1 MKEFINNLKGDKV
14 IWAFIALLALISF
27 MPVYSAS
34 SNLAFSANGSG
45 NTVSFLIK
53 HFAHVGIGFLI
64 VYMVHKIPY
73 HYFKAIS
80 MVALPIVWLLLL
92 YTLLQGKTIGGANAS
107 RWIQIPFIGIG
118 FQTSTLASMVLMIY
132 VARYLAKKREIEDS
146 FKKSVIELW
155 LPVFAIL
162 MLILPAN
169 FSTAALIFA
178 MVSMLVFVGKYPL
191 KYLGIIIGTGIIALT
206 FFILIAKAFPG
217 AFPNRV
223 DTWIS
228 RIENFTGD
236 KPDEDNYQ
244 IEKAKIAIATGGFY
258 GVGPGKSVQKNFLPQ
273 SSSDF
278 IYAIIVEEN
287 GLIGAFV
294 IMFLYIMLFIRFLIA
309 SHKANTLFGK
319 LLVVGLGFP
328 IVFQALINMGVA
340 VELLP
345 VTGQTLPL
353 ISSGG
358 SSIWMTCISLGIIL
372 SVTKKDEEIAQEI
385 LDKAKRE
392 EALQR
397 LIEREM
403 NDEVDE
409 ENENESNEEE
419 ESEYTNEKVEQ
430 RYAIEDVSDNPMKAV
445 MGK

>member
-34 SNLAFSANGSG
+34 SNLAYSANGSG

-64 VYMVHKIPY
+64 VYMVHKVPY

-107 RWIQIPFIGIG
+107 RWINIPFIGIG

-146 FKKSVIELW
+146 FQKSALELW

-162 MLILPAN
+162 ILILPAN

-191 KYLGIIIGTGIIALT
+191 KYLAIIIGTGIIALT
-206 FFILIAKAFPG
+206 FFILIAKAFPD

-223 DTWIS
+223 DTWVS
-228 RIENFTGD
+228 RIENFTSD

-244 IEKAKIAIATGGFY
+244 IEKAKIAIATGGLR
-258 GVGPGKSVQKNFLPQ
+258 GLGPGKSVQKNFLPQ

-287 GLIGAFV
+287 GLIGAVV
-294 IMFLYIMLFIRFLIA
+294 IMFLYIILFIRFLIA

-385 LDKAKRE
+385 LEKAKRE

-403 NDEVDE
+403 NGELDDE
-409 ENENESNEEE
+409 EEKNEEE

>member
-34 SNLAFSANGSG
+34 SNLAYSANGSG

-80 MVALPIVWLLLL
+80 LIALPIVGLLLL
-92 YTLLQGKTIGGANAS
+92 YTLFQGKTIGGANAS
-107 RWIQIPFIGIG
+107 RWIQIPFVGIS
-118 FQTSTLASMVLMIY
+118 FQTSTLAAMVLMIY
-132 VARYLAKKREIEDS
+132 VARYLAKKREVEDT
-146 FKKSVIELW
+146 FQKSVVGLW
-155 LPVFAIL
+155 LPVFGII

-169 FSTAALIFA
+169 FSTAALIFS
-178 MVSMLVFVGKYPL
+178 MVVMLVFVGKYPL
-191 KYLGIIIGTGIIALT
+191 KYLGIVIGAGIVALT
-206 FFILIAKAFPG
+206 FFILIAKAFPD

-223 DTWIS
+223 DTWVS
-228 RIENFTGD
+228 RIENFTSD

-287 GLIGAFV
+287 GLIGAIV

-328 IVFQALINMGVA
+328 IVFQALINMAVA

-358 SSIWMTCISLGIIL
+358 SSIWMTCVSLGIIL
-372 SVTKKDEEIAQEI
+372 SVTKKDEEIAQEN
-385 LDKAKRE
+385 LEKAQRE

-403 NDEVDE
+403 NGENDE
-409 ENENESNEEE
+409 EENITEEKE
-419 ESEYTNEKVEQ
+419 PQ
-430 RYAIEDVSDNPMKAV
+430 YAIEDVSDNPMKAV

>member
-34 SNLAFSANGSG
+34 SNLAYGANGSG

-64 VYMVHKIPY
+64 VYLVHKVPY

-80 MVALPIVWLLLL
+80 MIALPIVWLLLL

-107 RWIQIPFIGIG
+107 RWINIPFIGIG
-118 FQTSTLASMVLMIY
+118 FQTSTLASMVLMVY
-132 VARYLAKKREIEDS
+132 VARYLAKKREVEDS
-146 FKKSVIELW
+146 FQKSALELW

-191 KYLGIIIGTGIIALT
+191 KYLGIVIGTGIIALT
-206 FFILIAKAFPG
+206 FFILIAKAFPD

-223 DTWIS
+223 DTWVS
-228 RIENFTGD
+228 RIENFTSD

-287 GLIGAFV
+287 GLIGA
-294 IMFLYIMLFIRFLIA
+294 
-309 SHKANTLFGK
+309 
-319 LLVVGLGFP
+319 VV
-328 IVFQALINMGVA
+328 
-340 VELLP
+340 
-345 VTGQTLPL
+345 
-353 ISSGG
+353 
-358 SSIWMTCISLGIIL
+358 IL
-372 SVTKKDEEIAQEI
+372 S
-385 LDKAKRE
+385 
-392 EALQR
+392 
-397 LIEREM
+397 LIH
-403 NDEVDE
+403 
-409 ENENESNEEE
+409 
-419 ESEYTNEKVEQ
+419 
-430 RYAIEDVSDNPMKAV
+430 I
-445 MGK
+445 

>member
-34 SNLAFSANGSG
+34 SNLAYSANGSG
-45 NTVSFLIK
+45 NTMSFLIK

-80 MVALPIVWLLLL
+80 MIALPIVGLLLL

-107 RWIQIPFIGIG
+107 RWIQIPFVGIS

-132 VARYLAKKREIEDS
+132 VARYLAKKREVEDT

-155 LPVFAIL
+155 LPVFAII

-169 FSTAALIFA
+169 FSTAALIFS
-178 MVSMLVFVGKYPL
+178 MVVMLVFVGKYPL
-191 KYLGIIIGTGIIALT
+191 KYLGLVIGAGIVGLT
-206 FFILIAKAFPG
+206 FFILMAKAFPD

-223 DTWIS
+223 DTWVS
-228 RIENFTGD
+228 RIENFTSD

-244 IEKAKIAIATGGFY
+244 IEKAKIAIATGGIY
-258 GVGPGKSVQKNFLPQ
+258 GVGPGKSIQKNFLPQ

-287 GLIGAFV
+287 GLLGALTV
-294 IMFLYIMLFIRFLIA
+294 MFLYIMLFIRFLIA

-328 IVFQALINMGVA
+328 IVFQALINMAVA

-358 SSIWMTCISLGIIL
+358 SSIWMTCVSLGIIL
-372 SVTKKDEEIAQEI
+372 SVTKKDEEIAQEN
-385 LDKAKRE
+385 LERAQRE

-403 NDEVDE
+403 NGENNPDEDTAV
-409 ENENESNEEE
+409 ENKEP
-419 ESEYTNEKVEQ
+419 Q
-430 RYAIEDVSDNPMKAV
+430 YAIEDVSDNPMKAV